1 MRAMWPKQWKL
12 PSSRVADAV
21 EPATPAPRQSLG
33 LTAPSETLSGALD

>member
-1 MRAMWPKQWKL
+1 MRAMWSKQWKL

-21 EPATPAPRQSLG
+21 EPTTTPPRQSLG